1 MEVAE
6 LQVSLKRLSAEAEQ
20 LEQTLTDRE
29 TSGRAELEAAKDE
42 AKRAAEQLKA
52 VTNRLAQTE
61 GELENLFDQ
70 VSRESAEVKRLRR
83 ELTTERASGQQS
95 TAAIAKLEARLKKR
109 QTELSASRK
118 RVSEIN
124 DRVGGLEVEA
134 AKLREQSAERERL
147 ANAAPVISV
156 IEPVVTKTRSNSEA
170 TEVRSGGRLIVGKVD
185 TAVGLAALLVNE
197 REVAAEPSGLFRVDL
212 EESGPEVPVEVVAI
226 DVRGQRTELRFRLL
240 VKSDPVTSRSSVGAT
255 SSGVDVPQG
264 VEFGQFHALV
274 IGINDYRLLPQLET
288 AVNGARAV
296 ARLLREKYGCE
307 TTFLENPGR
316 YEILSTLNKLREA
329 LTDEDN
335 LLIYYAGHGELDR
348 VNDRGHWLPVDAEP
362 DSSANW
368 ISNIQITDVLN
379 AMSARQVMVIA
390 DSCYSGTLTRAA
402 VARLDAGMTQNAR
415 SNWLRVMIEKRSRVV
430 LSSGG
435 VQAVL
440 DSGGGGHSV
449 FTKALLGA
457 LEDNTEVLEGQRLAI
472 AVTRA
477 VAASASAN
485 EIGQI
490 PVFAPIKYAGHE
502 AGDFFFTPKS

>member
-1 MEVAE
+1 M
-6 LQVSLKRLSAEAEQ
+6 
-20 LEQTLTDRE
+20 
-29 TSGRAELEAAKDE
+29 G
-42 AKRAAEQLKA
+42 
-52 VTNRLAQTE
+52 
-61 GELENLFDQ
+61 
-70 VSRESAEVKRLRR
+70 
-83 ELTTERASGQQS
+83 
-95 TAAIAKLEARLKKR
+95 
-109 QTELSASRK
+109 
-118 RVSEIN
+118 
-124 DRVGGLEVEA
+124 
-134 AKLREQSAERERL
+134 
-147 ANAAPVISV
+147 P
-156 IEPVVTKTRSNSEA
+156 
-170 TEVRSGGRLIVGKVD
+170 
-185 TAVGLAALLVNE
+185 
-197 REVAAEPSGLFRVDL
+197 
-212 EESGPEVPVEVVAI
+212 SGPEVPVEVVAI

-335 LLIYYAGHGELDR
+335 LLIYYAGHGELDC

-430 LSSGG
+430 LSSGR

-440 DSGGGGHSV
+440 DSGGCGHSV